1 MKHWLFH
8 RLLLLPISRL
18 VESLMS
24 NDLACDSKAGH
35 GAGACRE
42 LVDFHAMLLQQ

>member
-35 GAGACRE
+35 GASARRE